1 MNGEYKKAGDAYE
14 QFRALEWRDN
24 ESDDSENNAAVS
36 LYNTLVRLQKKRH
49 EAKQPIS
56 ILGLIVELCGY
67 EFEEDP
73 LYDYKI
79 EHHWEE
85 RIGQLLADSE
95 VTSEQVQVWLN
106 QPTVSGVLGELRQ
119 IQLHIPLGHTK
130 WLQWQEKASLETN
143 LAQCMESLIAHDH
156 LGEKRWN

>member
-1 MNGEYKKAGDAYE
+1 MNGEYEKAGDVYE
-14 QFRALEWRDN
+14 QFRALEWRDD
-24 ESDDSENNAAVS
+24 ESDDSENNATVS
-36 LYNTLVRLQKKRH
+36 LYNTLVELQKKRH

-85 RIGQLLADSE
+85 RLGEMLADSG
-95 VTSEQVQVWLN
+95 VTSEQVKAWCEQQTMSHL
-106 QPTVSGVLGELRQ
+106 LEELRQ
-119 IQLHIPLGHTK
+119 IQICVPLGHTK
-130 WLQWQEKASLETN
+130 WLQWQEKSSLETN
-143 LAQCMESLIAHDH
+143 LAQFMESLIAHDH